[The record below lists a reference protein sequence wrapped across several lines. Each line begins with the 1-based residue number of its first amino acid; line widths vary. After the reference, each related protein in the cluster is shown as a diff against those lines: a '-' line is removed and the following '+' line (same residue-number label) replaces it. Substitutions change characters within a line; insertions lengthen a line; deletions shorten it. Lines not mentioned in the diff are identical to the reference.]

1 MAHAL
6 NSSTEITTASSS
18 LSKRW
23 HCMCHV
29 SLNKHHDF
37 VKSRGKESIRVY
49 TGKPYVKK
57 LMLKVR
63 KTAPVNKTFVCLMP
77 DLQVINNSVSCTDH
91 TKVRIKLID

>member
-1 MAHAL
+1 MGIVRVM
-6 NSSTEITTASSS
+6 SASINIMIL
-18 LSKRW
+18 LSQDGKR
-23 HCMCHV
+23 V
-29 SLNKHHDF
+29 
-37 VKSRGKESIRVY
+37 RVY

-77 DLQVINNSVSCTDH
+77 DLQVINNSVSCTEH